1 LTATSRLEG
10 FYRLSV
16 PERQRRLT
24 DRYNLTENEITA
36 LTDGGLSL
44 ELANRLIENVV
55 GIHGLPLGIATNF
68 QINGRDYLIP
78 MAIEEPSVVAAASH
92 AAKLV
97 RNAGGFTASAD
108 TPLMIGQVQVLDIPD
123 VEAAREKIFAARDE
137 ITKLADSK
145 STLIEFGGGTRDLE
159 VRVLHD
165 TRVGPMLIVHL
176 IVDVRDAMGA
186 N

>member
-1 LTATSRLEG
+1 MTATSRLEG

-55 GIHGLPLGIATNF
+55 GIHGLPLGIAKNF

-92 AAKLV
+92 AA
-97 RNAGGFTASAD
+97 
-108 TPLMIGQVQVLDIPD
+108 
-123 VEAAREKIFAARDE
+123 
-137 ITKLADSK
+137 
-145 STLIEFGGGTRDLE
+145 
-159 VRVLHD
+159 
-165 TRVGPMLIVHL
+165 
-176 IVDVRDAMGA
+176 
-186 N
+186 